1 MFLTDNWV
9 QVCFVLDFRNVV
21 QLTETDL
28 VGMVLKSCF
37 IRHQLKIL
45 ISSLNWFPVKID
57 KCSVR
62 RSKVKSDCALHQTT
76 HLLPT

>member
-28 VGMVLKSCF
+28 VGMVLKSSF
-37 IRHQLKIL
+37 IGHQLKIL
-45 ISSLNWFPVKID
+45 ISSLN
-57 KCSVR
+57 
-62 RSKVKSDCALHQTT
+62 
-76 HLLPT
+76 

>member
-1 MFLTDNWV
+1 MFSTDNWV

-28 VGMVLKSCF
+28 VGMVFKSSF

-45 ISSLNWFPVKID
+45 ISSLN
-57 KCSVR
+57 
-62 RSKVKSDCALHQTT
+62 
-76 HLLPT
+76 